1 VRVAIVGTGISGLCA
16 ARRLNARADITVF
29 ESGEHP
35 GGHSNTVEV
44 VMDGRKL
51 AIDTGFI
58 VFNERT
64 YPQFTA
70 LLEELG
76 VAYQPAEMSFA
87 LACRQS
93 GLEYCGRSLNALFAQ
108 RRNLLRPAFYRMLAG
123 ILRLNRHAEALCD
136 APAEQTLGDFLRE
149 RGFSGEVVNDYLLPM
164 AGAIWSA
171 NPDGILEFPA
181 RSFGRF
187 FRNHGLLT
195 VSDQPQWQTVCGG
208 SREYVKT
215 LVKPFRDRLLLRTPV
230 EWVERFPDHVA
241 VKARGRAPQAFDCL
255 VMACHS
261 DEALALLRDPSTAE
275 REVLGAIRYQANET
289 VLHTDESLLP
299 RRRRAWASWN
309 YDRGPDGN
317 GGRVSVT
324 YNLTTL
330 QRLPTRRQFL
340 VTLNNSDAIAP
351 DRVIQRLSYAHPV
364 FDRAAFR
371 AQARYAEINGQRR
384 TYFCGAYWGYGF
396 HEDGVRSA
404 IAACEAL
411 ETRIGGEDAEL
422 YLSGTG

>member
-1 VRVAIVGTGISGLCA
+1 MRIAIVGTGISGLYA
-16 ARRLNARADITVF
+16 ARRLHARADITVF
-29 ESGEHP
+29 EAGEHP

-58 VFNERT
+58 VFNERN
-64 YPQFTA
+64 YPHFTA
-70 LLEELG
+70 LLKELG
-76 VAYQPAEMSFA
+76 VAYQPSEMSFA

-93 GLEYCGRSLNALFAQ
+93 GLEYSGRSLNALFAQ
-108 RRNLLRPAFYRMLAG
+108 RRNLLRPAFYRMLG
-123 ILRLNRHAEALCD
+123 DILRLNRHADELCN
-136 APAEQTLGDFLRE
+136 APAEQTLGDFLHQH
-149 RGFSGEVVNDYLLPM
+149 GFSGEVVHDYLLPM

-171 NPDGILEFPA
+171 APDHILEFPA
-181 RSFGRF
+181 RSFGQF

-195 VSDQPQWQTVCGG
+195 VSDQPQWQTVSGG
-208 SREYVKT
+208 SREYVKA
-215 LVKPFRDRLLLRTPV
+215 LVKPFRDRVLLRTPV
-230 EWVERFPDHVA
+230 ERVERFPDHVA
-241 VKARGRAPQAFDCL
+241 IKARGRAVQPFDCV

-261 DEALALLRDPSTAE
+261 DEALALLSHPTPAE
-275 REVLGAIRYQANET
+275 REVLGAIRYQENDT

-299 RRRRAWASWN
+299 RYRRAWAAWN
-309 YDRGPDGN
+309 YDRRPGGT

-364 FDRAAFR
+364 YDRAAFS
-371 AQARYAEINGQRR
+371 AQARLAEINGRQR

-411 ETRIGGEDAEL
+411 EGRIGGEDAEL